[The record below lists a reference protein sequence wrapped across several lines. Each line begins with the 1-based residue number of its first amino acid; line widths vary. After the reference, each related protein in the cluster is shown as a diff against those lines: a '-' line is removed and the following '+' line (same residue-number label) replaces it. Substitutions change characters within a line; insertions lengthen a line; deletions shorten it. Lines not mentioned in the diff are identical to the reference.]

1 MLVLRALGLMWV
13 GEAEG
18 GIAGLG
24 AQALSKRIHYG
35 KFVAEAKFRAKP
47 QEYAAL
53 IRQKDTDALM
63 ALLTDEAQEAKVLP
77 LHFSHPETALFPEVA
92 LLLRQLVSS
101 ESQCI
106 PSQHLMGVCV
116 S

>member
-1 MLVLRALGLMWV
+1 MLVRRALQACADV
-13 GEAEG
+13 GWGTEI

-77 LHFSHPETALFPEVA
+77 L
-92 LLLRQLVSS
+92 
-101 ESQCI
+101 
-106 PSQHLMGVCV
+106 
-116 S
+116 